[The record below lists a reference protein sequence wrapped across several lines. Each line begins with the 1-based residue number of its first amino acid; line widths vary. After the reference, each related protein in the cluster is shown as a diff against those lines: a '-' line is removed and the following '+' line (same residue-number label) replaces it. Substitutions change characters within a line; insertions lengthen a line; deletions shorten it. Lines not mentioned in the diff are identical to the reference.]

1 MEDKELLDRLRE
13 EFDAIPVPEELEGR
27 VRSAISSAR
36 KGETDMKT
44 KKHWIRNVGVT
55 LAAAAAALVL
65 CVNVSP
71 TVARALENIPVL
83 GPITRVVTLRTYT
96 DDRGDGNVTAHI
108 DVPAVESAG
117 AELEQA
123 IEDYTDQIIAQYE
136 SDAQAATEGA
146 EMGESGHYEL
156 DLSYTV
162 ATDNDRVFALRFN
175 KTLVMASGT
184 EEVKIYAVDK
194 ATGELLTLAD
204 LFQPDSDYQAVLTE
218 NIQQQMRRQM
228 EDDEMVTYWLDSEDP
243 EWDFTELAEDATFY
257 INEAGRLVIVF
268 NEYEVA
274 PGYMGAVEFAI
285 PAEAVAEIALPEY
298 LG

>member
-1 MEDKELLDRLRE
+1 MEDEDLQNRLRE

-36 KGETDMKT
+36 KGGTDMKT
-44 KKHWIRNVGVT
+44 KKHWLRNAGIA

-71 TVARALENIPVL
+71 TAARALENIPVL

-96 DDRGDGNVTAHI
+96 DDRGGGVSAHI
-108 DVPAVESAG
+108 DVPEVESAG

-123 IEDYTDQIIAQYE
+123 IEDYTGQIIAQYE
-136 SDAQAATEGA
+136 SDAQAAMEGA
-146 EMGESGHYEL
+146 EAGESGHYEL

-162 ATDNDRVFALRFN
+162 VTDNERVFALRFN
-175 KTLVMASGT
+175 KTLVMASGS

-194 ATGELLTLAD
+194 ATGKLLTLAD
-204 LFQPDSDYQAVLTE
+204 LFQPGSDYQAVLTE
-218 NIQQQMRRQM
+218 NIQQQMRQQM
-228 EDDEMVTYWLDSEDP
+228 EDDEMITYWLDSGVP
-243 EWDFTELAEDATFY
+243 EWDFTQLAEDAAFY
-257 INEAGRLVIVF
+257 IDEEGRLVIVF
-268 NEYEVA
+268 DEYEVA
-274 PGYMGAVEFAI
+274 PGYMGVVEFTI
-285 PAEAVAEIALPEY
+285 PAEAVAEIALPDY